1 LLDRLGAGD
10 DDAAGQAFQAYEP
23 YLRLVVQ
30 RQLSDRL
37 RAKFDSLDI
46 VQSVWCDLLSGFRA
60 GAWKF
65 TDADHLR
72 AFLVRAT
79 RNRFLNR
86 LRDIR
91 RALHREQPL
100 GAAELDRA
108 PASSQSRPSALA
120 QADDLWQQ
128 LLRLCPP
135 AHHELLR
142 LKRQG
147 LSLAELA
154 ERTGMHPSS
163 VRRVLYELAARFAH
177 ERAAQEDG
185 QGT

>member
-1 LLDRLGAGD
+1 
-10 DDAAGQAFQAYEP
+10 
-23 YLRLVVQ
+23 VVH

-60 GAWKF
+60 GNWKF
-65 TDADHLR
+65 TDTGHLR

-86 LRDIR
+86 LRDSR
-91 RALHREQPL
+91 RALDHEQPL
-100 GAAELDRA
+100 GKADLDRT
-108 PASSQSRPSALA
+108 PASSQPKPSALA
-120 QADDLWQQ
+120 QADDLWQL

-135 AHHELLR
+135 AHHELLH

-163 VRRVLYELAARFAH
+163 VRRILYELAARLAH
-177 ERAAQEDG
+177 ERAAQEG
-185 QGT
+185 SQGT